1 MTPGETLYVEVGGIG
16 SNGGALGGGGAGAG
30 GGASDVRTLAASDR
44 LAPTDTRLLV
54 AGGGGG
60 GGDGFPGDVGGVAG
74 SAPTE
79 GTPSPRGG
87 GPGGSTSGGTAGT
100 SDAQCSAAAAGGLGV
115 GGSGGGT
122 ACHGGGGGGGGYYG
136 GGGGGGADALVGAG
150 GGAGSSFVEPTA
162 SDSSIGI
169 ASQQNGEVT
178 LTYQVGPPTAHVVTP
193 GPGGTYT
200 QNQFVRTSFSCAEAN
215 GGPGISSCADSTGHS
230 GPADI
235 SPGTLDTATLGTHRY
250 SVTARSSDGQSGIS
264 SIIYTVVRRPRP
276 VLANLSITPRSFRA
290 SRRGGTII
298 HSPREGARIRYRDSQ
313 AAQATFTIY
322 RHKGTHR
329 CSAHP
334 HTGCPRLAFIGTFKH
349 ADKAGANGLRF
360 SGRINGRALA
370 PGDYQLDLSAELRGQ
385 AGNTATASFRILAR

>member
-1 MTPGETLYVEVGGIG
+1 M
-16 SNGGALGGGGAGAG
+16 S
-30 GGASDVRTLAASDR
+30 RWAASAQTAARWVVAEPGPAEERRTCGRWRRVTAWRQPIPDYLL
-44 LAPTDTRLLV
+44 LA
-54 AGGGGG
+54 
-60 GGDGFPGDVGGVAG
+60 
-74 SAPTE
+74 E
-79 GTPSPRGG
+79 
-87 GPGGSTSGGTAGT
+87 
-100 SDAQCSAAAAGGLGV
+100 AAGEATGSPETWAALPGV
-115 GGSGGGT
+115 RRLRARRPLAVGARAEARRAEQPGRPTHSVRRLQQ
-122 ACHGGGGGGGGYYG
+122 ADSVSVDPAVARPVMAAGGGGGGYYG

-385 AGNTATASFRILAR
+385 AGNTATESFRILAR